1 MGACGVNGTVY
12 GVVLNDRDECAA
24 LAGVFAEKPYVAA
37 PLAPVLYIKSRNTLA
52 TSPALVQLPESCA
65 CLQAHVTLALL
76 LGRAA
81 TRVDAADALRYVAGY
96 ALAID
101 ACEPHESYFRPA
113 VRQRCRDGFLPLG
126 NFRAKPPDL
135 LGGVIETLVDGVVR
149 HRRDLSTLHRAP
161 TKLIADISE
170 FMTLDAGDVL
180 LVGLSGDAPFVSAGQ
195 RVEGRL
201 QDLSPVVA
209 TILEAGAQA

>member
-1 MGACGVNGTVY
+1 MASCGVNGTVY
-12 GVVLNDRDECAA
+12 GVVLNDRDERAA
-24 LAGVFAEKPYVAA
+24 LAGVFAEKPYLAA

-52 TSPALVQLPESCA
+52 TSPAHVRLPETCE
-65 CLQAHVTLALL
+65 CLQVHVTLALL

-81 TRVDAADALRYVAGY
+81 TRVDAADALRHVAGY

-101 ACEPHESYFRPA
+101 VCELHESYFRPA

-126 NFRAKPPDL
+126 NFRAEPPDL
-135 LGGVIETLVDGVVR
+135 QGGVIQTLVDGVVR
-149 HRRDLSTLHRAP
+149 HRRDLSTLHRSPA
-161 TKLIADISE
+161 KLMADISD

-180 LVGLSGDAPFVSAGQ
+180 LVGLTGDAPCVSAGQ

-209 TILEAGAQA
+209 TILGAEARA